1 MYNYTRGRMK
11 YLLMVMLCASA
22 INAALHADRKQVYK
36 KHKQQAG
43 IYKKEKQQ

>member
-1 MYNYTRGRMK
+1 MK
-11 YLLMVMLCASA
+11 YFIMVMLCASVA
-22 INAALHADRKQVYK
+22 NSVLHADRKQVYK